1 MKFISK
7 ILIGLS
13 LLTVFT
19 LSTVHAET
27 ESVNESTA
35 ADHLPAHLIYES
47 SDLDAFTEIKLELV
61 SSYVEIQAGDVFQIN
76 VFASQEDTTFD
87 DLFNLST
94 KGQKLVLNEKDWK
107 NNLKS
112 FITTLTS
119 RVVITVPETE
129 KVSVKIDLVNG
140 EVNVKGSLAK
150 FEFDGPNGDLF
161 LSGKETYPM
170 AIDIVN
176 GDIELVFETFD
187 ANLDFEF
194 VNGSFDLMGD
204 TISAMFSDL
213 KRTYGNGRDNI
224 QIDAV
229 NGKVVLIEA
238 E

>member
-1 MKFISK
+1 MNFISK
-7 ILIGLS
+7 LFIGLS
-13 LLTVFT
+13 LLTVFS
-19 LSTVHAET
+19 LSTVHAEA
-27 ESVNESTA
+27 ESVNDSTA
-35 ADHLPAHLIYES
+35 TDHLPAHLIYES
-47 SDLDAFTEIKLELV
+47 GDLEAFTEIKLDLV
-61 SSYVEIQAGDVFQIN
+61 SSYIEIQAGDAFQIN
-76 VFASQEDTTFD
+76 VFASQEDIKFD

-94 KGQKLVLNEKDWK
+94 KKQELKLNEKDWK

-129 KVSVKIDLVNG
+129 KLSVKIDLVNG
-140 EVNVKGSLAK
+140 EVDVKGSLTR
-150 FEFDGPNGDLF
+150 FEFDGPNVELS

-194 VNGSFDLMGD
+194 VNGSFDLMGESM
-204 TISAMFSDL
+204 SAMFSDF
-213 KRTYGNGRDNI
+213 KRTYGNGRDDI
-224 QIDAV
+224 KIDAV
-229 NGKVVLIEA
+229 NGKVFLIEA